1 MRIDLPPE
9 RVLHDKDE
17 RVALIVAAASRGRGT
32 RTRGWAV
39 PVAAAAAAATV
50 VGLGVVVA
58 GEDGP
63 TPAPATLGRQ
73 VAASPA
79 ARPEPV
85 VPEVELWLR
94 DLPQDEAATL
104 ATVCGS
110 GMGSTRSV
118 FETREVLSAQVQR
131 ALNGPGPV
139 AVVVAEDATT
149 GERVGC
155 EVAVRSGRPPEV
167 RSAALLAGRGSKSTT
182 NANDATHPA
191 IPIDGP
197 GGYALGY
204 AGDTYQVDERVASMR
219 RRFVVDGE
227 AGPWHVAPA
236 VDGYVFLQAR
246 VSERALDGAAALTL
260 ETQVLDHDGNLLG
273 APGEQED
280 GGGISASPGTTRTDD
295 RSWDLCELAKADGA
309 ISASTCS

>member
-17 RVALIVAAASRGRGT
+17 RVALIVAAASRGRST
-32 RTRGWAV
+32 RTRRWVA

-50 VGLGVVVA
+50 VGLGVSVVDDDSPA
-58 GEDGP
+58 SPAAPGP
-63 TPAPATLGRQ
+63 Q
-73 VAASPA
+73 VAASPTA
-79 ARPEPV
+79 PPEPA
-85 VPEVELWLR
+85 VPDVELWLR
-94 DLPQDEAATL
+94 DLPRDEAATL

-118 FETREVLSAQVQR
+118 FDAREVRSAQVQR
-131 ALNGPGPV
+131 ALNGRGPV

-155 EVAVRSGRPPEV
+155 EVAVRPGRPPEV
-167 RSAALLAGRGSKSTT
+167 RSAALLVGTGSKSTR

-191 IPIDGP
+191 VPLDGP

-219 RRFVVDGE
+219 RRFVVDGQP
-227 AGPWHVAPA
+227 GPWHVAPA

-246 VSERALDGAAALTL
+246 VAERALDGATALTL
-260 ETQVLDHDGNLLG
+260 ETQVLDHDGDLLD
-273 APGEQED
+273 APGEQEN
-280 GGGISASPGTTRTDD
+280 GGGVSKSPGTTRTDD
-295 RSWDLCELAKADGA
+295 RAWDLCELAKADGA
-309 ISASTCS
+309 ISASTCF